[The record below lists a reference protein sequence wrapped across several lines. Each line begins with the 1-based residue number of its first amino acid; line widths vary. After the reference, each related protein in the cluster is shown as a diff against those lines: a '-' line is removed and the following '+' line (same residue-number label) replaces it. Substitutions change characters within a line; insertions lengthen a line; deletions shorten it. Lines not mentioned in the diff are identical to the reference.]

1 MKSRLPVESS
11 HDTTEQTLDL
21 TYFDGRVLG

>member
-1 MKSRLPVESS
+1 MKSPLPVESS

-21 TYFDGRVLG
+21 TYFGGKVLG